1 MNNFNLTKALGFG
14 VVIWFTMFALVSA
27 MVGFNLFDSVLS
39 QITVGII
46 GGIVAYGFASNARSP
61 SQLQSFAYGGTWLA
75 IGVILD
81 AIVTSRFET
90 GLFGSWTYWL
100 GYGLILFAPWLQ
112 LELRTGEHHQPVI

>member
-1 MNNFNLTKALGFG
+1 MNNFNLTKARGFG

-100 GYGLILFAPWLQ
+100 GDGFFLFSPCRPM
-112 LELRTGEHHQPVI
+112 EFCDGERN